1 MIISLSFYA
10 ACIGAMVTGILVT
23 RNAFDHA
30 STCALATLAV
40 SILYLILT
48 NH

>member
-1 MIISLSFYA
+1 MIISITFYA
-10 ACIGAMVTGILVT
+10 ACIGAMTTGILVT

-30 STCALATLAV
+30 STCALATLAASV
-40 SILYLILT
+40 LYLILT